1 MSENLVF
8 WLTIAAGV
16 MLVLLLAL
24 TIKSKMVPGTE
35 ASGTKAG
42 RRPKIKKPL
51 LTAEDVVAQRF
62 MPTKFREGY
71 AQKPVDE
78 LLEGIVLELRRL
90 QEENERLQLRMANPR
105 SEPVSV
111 TDPILSPEQVVNQK
125 FTPTKFR
132 EGYAQDEVDDF
143 LDKVVLDLRLW
154 ASENDRLREQITGN
168 VSL

>member
-24 TIKSKMVPGTE
+24 TIKSKMVPGAE

-62 MPTKFREGY
+62 IPTKFTEGY
-71 AQKPVDE
+71 AQKQVDE
-78 LLEGIVLELRRL
+78 LLEKIVLELRRL
-90 QEENERLQLRMANPR
+90 REENEQLQLRRTNLR
-105 SEPVSV
+105 SEPVSFS
-111 TDPILSPEQVVNQK
+111 DPVLTPEQVMKSK

-132 EGYAQDEVDDF
+132 EGYSQNEVDDF
-143 LDKVVLDLRLW
+143 LNKVVQDLRQW
-154 ASENDRLREQITGN
+154 SSENDQLRARNAGN

>member
-1 MSENLVF
+1 MSENLIF
-8 WLTIAAGV
+8 WLTVAAGI

-35 ASGTKAG
+35 VSGTKAV

-51 LTAEDVVAQRF
+51 LTADEVVSQRF

-71 AQKPVDE
+71 AQDQVDE
-78 LLEGIVLELRRL
+78 LLERIVLELRRL

-111 TDPILSPEQVVNQK
+111 TDPILSPEQVVLHK
-125 FTPTKFR
+125 FKPTKLR